1 MAKPWHEMKEK
12 LDSVSPS
19 LCLAKWTQVTMHL
32 QNGHTQSC
40 HHPSTHKIPLEELK
54 DNPSALHNTNFKK
67 EKRKEMLNGVK
78 PKECDY
84 CWRIEDA
91 APGMFSD
98 RHYKS
103 SFSWSHPH
111 FNKIAKMSGDENF
124 DPTYVEVSFGNACN
138 FKCMYCAPHISSK
151 WMEEIKQHG
160 PYPTSDKYNNLEW
173 LEHAGQMPIPNNQY
187 NPYQEAFWKWWPR
200 LYKSLHTFR
209 ITGGEPLMAKDT
221 FQVLNYIQQTETPNK
236 ELLLGVNSNL
246 GIPDKLIDKFIKGV
260 REILDEKRVRKV
272 ELYTSAEAWD
282 KRNDYIRYGMN
293 YNNWINNLEKVI
305 KALPEVPIT
314 MMCAYNALSISS
326 FTMFLKDIELIRE
339 QYGKD
344 CVYVDIPYVRHPN
357 FMDCKIMKEGHMIK
371 ESWQYMKN
379 SKWFDEDETAKMER
393 IYRYWE
399 HNKDND
405 HSKQRENLK
414 LYLRELD
421 KRRGT
426 KFKSVFPEF
435 EDYYNG

>member
-32 QNGHTQSC
+32 QNGHTHSC

-54 DNPSALHNTNFKK
+54 NNPSALHNTNFKK
-67 EKRKEMLNGVK
+67 EKRKEMLKGVK

-84 CWRIEDA
+84 CWRVEEA
-91 APGMFSD
+91 APEAFSD

-111 FNKIAKMSGDENF
+111 FDTITKGTGDENF

-160 PYPTSDKYNNLEW
+160 PYPTSDRYNNLEW
-173 LEHAGQMPIPNNQY
+173 IESQGQMPIPNNQH
-187 NPYQEAFWKWWPR
+187 NPYQEAFWKWWPQ

-221 FQVLNYIQQTETPNK
+221 FQVLNYIQQTEKPNK
-236 ELLLGVNSNL
+236 ELLLGINSNL
-246 GIPDKLIDKFIKGV
+246 GVPDKLIDKFIADIRK
-260 REILDEKRVRKV
+260 ILDEGRIRKI

-293 YNNWINNLEKVI
+293 YLNWINNLEKVI

-339 QYGKD
+339 KYGKD

-357 FMDCKIMKEGHMIK
+357 FMDCKIMSEGHMIK
-371 ESWQYMKN
+371 DSWLYMKK
-379 SKWFDEDETAKMER
+379 SKWFDDDETAKMER
-393 IYRYWE
+393 IYKYWE
-399 HNKDND
+399 HNQKFD
-405 HSKQRENLK
+405 HSKAREDLK
-414 LYLRELD
+414 VYLRELD
-421 KRRGT
+421 KRRNT
-426 KFKSVFPEF
+426 NFKSTFPEF
-435 EDYYNG
+435 EDYYHG

>member
-32 QNGHTQSC
+32 QNGHTHSC
-40 HHPSTHKIPLEELK
+40 HHPSTHKIPLEELAV
-54 DNPSALHNTNFKK
+54 NPSALHNTNFKK
-67 EKRKEMLNGVK
+67 QKRKEMLQGIK

-84 CWRIEDA
+84 CWKIEDA
-91 APGMFSD
+91 APDAFSD

-111 FNKIAKMSGDENF
+111 FDKIKNSTGEENT

-138 FKCMYCAPHISSK
+138 FKCVYCAPHISSK

-160 PYPTSDKYNNLEW
+160 PYPTTDRYNNLEW
-173 LEHAGQMPIPNNQY
+173 IQSQGQMPIPNNQH

-221 FQVLNYIQQTETPNK
+221 FQVLKHIQKTDDPNTN
-236 ELLLGVNSNL
+236 LLLGINSNL
-246 GIPDKLIDKFIKGV
+246 GVPDKLLDRFIADTRK
-260 REILDEKRVRKV
+260 ILDEKRVRKI

-293 YNNWINNLEKVI
+293 YHDWINNLEKVI
-305 KALPEVPIT
+305 KALPEVPVT

-326 FTMFLKDIELIRE
+326 FTLFLKDIELIRE
-339 QYGKD
+339 QYGRD

-371 ESWQYMKN
+371 ESVAFMEK
-379 SKWFDEDETAKMER
+379 SKWFDPDETAKMER
-393 IYRYWE
+393 ILKYWE
-399 HNKDND
+399 HNQRFD
-405 HSKQRENLK
+405 HSKAQNDLK
-414 LYLRELD
+414 LYLKELD

-426 KFKSVFPEF
+426 NFRSTFPEF
-435 EDYYNG
+435 QDYYHG

>member
-54 DNPSALHNTNFKK
+54 SNPSALHNTNFKK
-67 EKRKEMLNGVK
+67 EKRKEMLKGVK

-84 CWRIEDA
+84 CWRVEDA
-91 APGMFSD
+91 APDMFSD

-236 ELLLGVNSNL
+236 ELLLGVNTNL
-246 GIPDKLIDKFIKGV
+246 GIPDKLIDKFIKDI
-260 REILDEKRVRKV
+260 RKILDENVFVKLNCILV
-272 ELYTSAEAWD
+272 
-282 KRNDYIRYGMN
+282 
-293 YNNWINNLEKVI
+293 
-305 KALPEVPIT
+305 
-314 MMCAYNALSISS
+314 
-326 FTMFLKDIELIRE
+326 LK
-339 QYGKD
+339 
-344 CVYVDIPYVRHPN
+344 H
-357 FMDCKIMKEGHMIK
+357 
-371 ESWQYMKN
+371 
-379 SKWFDEDETAKMER
+379 
-393 IYRYWE
+393 
-399 HNKDND
+399 
-405 HSKQRENLK
+405 
-414 LYLRELD
+414 
-421 KRRGT
+421 GT
-426 KFKSVFPEF
+426 KEMITYVMA
-435 EDYYNG
+435 